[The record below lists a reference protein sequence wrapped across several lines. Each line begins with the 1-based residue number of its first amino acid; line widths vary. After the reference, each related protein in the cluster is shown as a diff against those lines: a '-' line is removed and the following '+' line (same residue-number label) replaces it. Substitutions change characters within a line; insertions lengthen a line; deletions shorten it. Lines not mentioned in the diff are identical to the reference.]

1 LIKKHGRHDIDKLK
15 EKGMFN
21 YADFMDVET
30 TKKLKMFRKDKQ
42 RFGEQTLDIDSP
54 KFKLTKKKGR

>member
-42 RFGEQTLDIDSP
+42 RFGE
-54 KFKLTKKKGR
+54 

>member
-1 LIKKHGRHDIDKLK
+1 
-15 EKGMFN
+15 MFN